1 MNRRD
6 IESRATEILRDH
18 GLLQVPV
25 DPLRVAN
32 ALGIK
37 VMSAV
42 FSEAGKS
49 GAVAKRG
56 DNFSIYVNANEPPA
70 RKRFTIAHE
79 IGHKLL
85 HMQGDADF
93 EYVDTLDNFRTSE
106 APIDDGWTAERRAE
120 WEANTFAAAL
130 LMNEALL
137 REKWQTDK
145 DPNLLAW
152 MFQVSPTAM
161 LVRLAQLGLGQEVL

>member
-6 IESRATEILRDH
+6 IETRATEILRDH

-25 DPLRVAN
+25 DPLKIAN

-42 FSEAGKS
+42 FSEPGKS
-49 GAVAKRG
+49 GAVAKRA
-56 DNFSIYVNANEPPA
+56 NSFSIYVNANESPA

-85 HMQGDADF
+85 HLEGAADA
-93 EYVDTLDNFRTSE
+93 EYIDTIDNFRSTESLVE
-106 APIDDGWTAERRAE
+106 EGWTTERRAE

-130 LMNEALL
+130 LMNEALV
-137 REKWQTDK
+137 REKWATTK
-145 DPNLLAW
+145 DPNLLAF
-152 MFQVSPTAM
+152 MFQVSATAM
-161 LVRLAQLGLGQEVL
+161 VVRLSQLGLTQEVP